1 MKPLKNGMRWGLA
14 VLMLAAPALV
24 QATNPSTPPT
34 LDQRVH
40 HELAMLPYYNVFDNL
55 EFAVSGD
62 SVMLIGQ
69 VTDPVLKSDAG
80 NVVKRIAGV
89 KTVTNAIE
97 VLPVS
102 PMDWQI
108 RRAEVRAIYRYA
120 GLGRYAMGPIPS
132 IHIIVK
138 NGHVTLDG
146 AVDSEMDRNLAGI
159 RANGVPNVFSV
170 TNHLVV
176 GKS

>member
-1 MKPLKNGMRWGLA
+1 MKPLRNGIRWGLA
-14 VLMLAAPALV
+14 VLLLAAPALV
-24 QATNPSTPPT
+24 EATGRSNPPT
-34 LDQRVH
+34 LEQRVR
-40 HELAMLPYYNVFDNL
+40 HELLMLPYYNVFDNL
-55 EFAVSGD
+55 EYQVSGD
-62 SVMLIGQ
+62 SVMLTGQ
-69 VTDPVLKSDAG
+69 VVDPVLKSDAG

-89 KTVTNAIE
+89 QSVTNNIE

-102 PMDWQI
+102 LLDYQI
-108 RRAEVRAIYRYA
+108 RRAELRAIYRDA
-120 GLGRYAMGPIPS
+120 NLSRYSMGAVPG

-146 AVDSEMDRNLAGI
+146 VVDTAMDRNLAGI
-159 RANGVPNVFSV
+159 RANGVSNVFSV

>member
-1 MKPLKNGMRWGLA
+1 MKPLKNGIRWGLT
-14 VLMLAAPALV
+14 VLLLAAPALV
-24 QATNPSTPPT
+24 QATTPSVPST
-34 LDQRVH
+34 LEQRVH
-40 HELAMLPYYNVFDNL
+40 HELAMLPYYNVFDILQFN
-55 EFAVSGD
+55 VSGD
-62 SVMLIGQ
+62 SVTLSGA
-69 VTDPVLKSDAG
+69 VTDPVVKSDAG

-89 KTVTNAIE
+89 KTVTNDIE
-97 VLPVS
+97 VLPLS

-120 GLGRYAMGPIPS
+120 DLGRYAMGAIPS

-146 AVDSEMDRNLAGI
+146 AVDSEMDRNMAGI
-159 RANGVPNVFSV
+159 RANSVPNVFSV

>member
-1 MKPLKNGMRWGLA
+1 MQPLENGIRWGLA
-14 VLMLAAPALV
+14 VLLLAAPALV
-24 QATNPSTPPT
+24 RATTPSVPPT

-40 HELAMLPYYNVFDNL
+40 HELVMLPYYSVFDNL
-55 EFAVSGD
+55 EFTVSGD
-62 SVMLIGQ
+62 SVRLSGQ

-80 NVVKRIAGV
+80 NVVKRIPGV
-89 KTVTNAIE
+89 KTVTNDIE

-108 RRAEVRAIYRYA
+108 RRAELLAIYQYA
-120 GLGRYAMGPIPS
+120 DLGRYAMGAIPS

-146 AVDSEMDRNLAGI
+146 AVDNEMDRNLAGI
-159 RANGVPNVFSV
+159 RANGVPDVFSV

-176 GKS
+176 GMS

>member
-1 MKPLKNGMRWGLA
+1 MNGILA
-14 VLMLAAPALV
+14 VLLLAAPALV
-24 QATNPSTPPT
+24 QATNPSIPKT

-62 SVMLIGQ
+62 SVTLAGQ

-80 NVVKRIAGV
+80 NAVKRIAGV
-89 KTVTNAIE
+89 KTVTNEIE
-97 VLPVS
+97 VLPLS

-120 GLGRYAMGPIPS
+120 DLGRYGMGTMPS
-132 IHIIVK
+132 IRIIVK

-146 AVDSEMDRNLAGI
+146 VVDSEMDRNLAGI

>member
-1 MKPLKNGMRWGLA
+1 MKTLRNKIRWGLA
-14 VLMLAAPALV
+14 AVLLAAPAFV
-24 QATNPSTPPT
+24 QATASSVPPT

-40 HELAMLPYYNVFDNL
+40 NELVMLPYYNVFDNL
-55 EFAVSGD
+55 EYKISGD
-62 SVMLIGQ
+62 DVTLLGQ

-80 NVVKRIAGV
+80 NVVKRIPGV
-89 KTVTNAIE
+89 KTVTNNIE

-108 RRAEVRAIYRYA
+108 RRAEARAIYRY
-120 GLGRYAMGPIPS
+120 GVLSRYAMGPVPS

-146 AVDSEMDRNLAGI
+146 VVASEMDRNVAGI

-170 TNHLVV
+170 TNNLVV
-176 GKS
+176 SKA

>member
-1 MKPLKNGMRWGLA
+1 MKPLKKGMRWGLVA
-14 VLMLAAPALV
+14 LMLAAPVLV
-24 QATNPSTPPT
+24 QATSPSVPPT
-34 LDQRVH
+34 LEQRVH

-55 EFAVSGD
+55 EFTVSGD
-62 SVMLIGQ
+62 SVTLAGA

-89 KTVTNAIE
+89 KTVTNEIE
-97 VLPVS
+97 VLPLS

-120 GLGRYAMGPIPS
+120 ALGRYAMGAVPS

-146 AVDSEMDRNLAGI
+146 VVDSEMDRNLAGI
-159 RANGVPNVFSV
+159 RANGVSNVFSV
-170 TNHLVV
+170 TNRLVV